1 MQLFSGDRIIK
12 RAFSS
17 PFRKSGDGAK
27 VLGGNA
33 VGGGK
38 AYGGGEAQ
46 GGGGGGGTA
55 GKENNGY
62 HKARVGALART
73 GLAVRRLPCLISPGR
88 ASRGA
93 RSPLCAIA

>member
-27 VLGGNA
+27 VFGGNA

-55 GKENNGY
+55 GKENNGH

-73 GLAVRRLPCLISPGR
+73 GLAVRRQPCLISPGEGV
-88 ASRGA
+88 AWG
-93 RSPLCAIA
+93 P

>member
-17 PFRKSGDGAK
+17 PFKRSGDGAK
-27 VLGGNA
+27 VFGGNA

-46 GGGGGGGTA
+46 GGGGGGTA

-73 GLAVRRLPCLISPGR
+73 GLAVRRLTCPISPGEGV
-88 ASRGA
+88 AWG
-93 RSPLCAIA
+93 P

>member
-17 PFRKSGDGAK
+17 PFKRSGDGTK

-73 GLAVRRLPCLISPGR
+73 GLAVRRLPCLILPGEGV
-88 ASRGA
+88 AWG
-93 RSPLCAIA
+93 P

>member
-27 VLGGNA
+27 VFGRNA

-38 AYGGGEAQ
+38 ACGGGEAQ
-46 GGGGGGGTA
+46 GGGGGGTA

-73 GLAVRRLPCLISPGR
+73 GLAVRRLTCPISPGEGV
-88 ASRGA
+88 AWG
-93 RSPLCAIA
+93 P

>member
-27 VLGGNA
+27 VFDGNA

-46 GGGGGGGTA
+46 GGGGGTA

-62 HKARVGALART
+62 HKARAGALART
-73 GLAVRRLPCLISPGR
+73 GLAVRRLPCLISPGEGV
-88 ASRGA
+88 ARG
-93 RSPLCAIA
+93 P

>member
-17 PFRKSGDGAK
+17 SPFRKSGDGAK
-27 VLGGNA
+27 ILGGNA

-46 GGGGGGGTA
+46 GGGGGGTA

-73 GLAVRRLPCLISPGR
+73 GLAVRRLPCLILPGEGV
-88 ASRGA
+88 AGG
-93 RSPLCAIA
+93 P